1 MDKLSFFR
9 EIYSNTML
17 TSVFD
22 LDSYS
27 RFLPILESKTFQFGQ
42 EIVKQGSVPS
52 KFYILVEGEVGVHS
66 DILFA

>member
-1 MDKLSFFR
+1 
-9 EIYSNTML
+9 ML

-27 RFLPILESKTFQFGQ
+27 RFLPILESKTFQLGQ
-42 EIVKQGSVPS
+42 EIVKQGSMPL
-52 KFYILVEGEVGVHS
+52 KFYILVEGEVGVYS